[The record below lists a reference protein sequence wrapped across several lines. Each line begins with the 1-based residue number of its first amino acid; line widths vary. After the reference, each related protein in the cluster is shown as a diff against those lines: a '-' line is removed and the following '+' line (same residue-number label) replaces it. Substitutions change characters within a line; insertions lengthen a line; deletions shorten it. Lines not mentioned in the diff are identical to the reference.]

1 MLGIVKTTL
10 DVGGTRGEVVSPE
23 EVVESD
29 MMKEKKKTLV
39 YGRL

>member
-10 DVGGTRGEVVSPE
+10 DAGGTRR
-23 EVVESD
+23 VESD